1 MIKRKKSTTVKK
13 QKRTST
19 KKFKW
24 LKGGVDAGT
33 VYGVLLLAIVLGG
46 AYMMLG
52 NISPNI
58 SSPDQGQP
66 VMKEQSQDTSTHS
79 NLQLKDFPGIT
90 LTPTATDTPT
100 PTPTPTPS
108 PVPAPAGP
116 GGSTCLV
123 AGTKILMGDDKTEK
137 NIEDIEPGDKVMGY
151 DTVHKQLKVE
161 TVLATDHPI
170 RDHHYNVKLADGTTI
185 GITREHPMYSE
196 KGWASIDPA
205 ATLAEN
211 PNLHV
216 AKLNVGDKLL
226 EVSGKFVTVVSMQYI
241 PGNIQTYNLKDVTGY
256 NDFIANGIIT
266 HNKGGPAGGNPGTDG
281 FNNKSIINNIIS
293 YLIN

>member
-1 MIKRKKSTTVKK
+1 MIKRKKSAVAKK
-13 QKRTST
+13 QKRTPS

-24 LKGGVDAGT
+24 LRGGVDAGT

-52 NISPNI
+52 NISPDI
-58 SSPDQGQP
+58 ASPNQNQQ
-66 VMKEQSQDTSTHS
+66 VIIQNMKDTNTSD
-79 NLQLKDFPGIT
+79 NLQLKTFDAIT
-90 LTPTATDTPT
+90 LTPSPTPTATPT
-100 PTPTPTPS
+100 PTPTP
-108 PVPAPAGP
+108 PVPATGGGP
-116 GGSTCLV
+116 QGSTCLV
-123 AGTKILMGDDKTEK
+123 AGTKILMSNGTQK
-137 NIEDIEPGDKVMGY
+137 NIEDIKPGEMVMGY
-151 DTVHKQLKVE
+151 NTVKKVLVPE
-161 TVLATDHPI
+161 KVLATDSPI
-170 RDHHYNVKLADGTTI
+170 RDHHYNVKLTDGTII

-216 AKLNVGDKLL
+216 AKLNIGDKLL

-256 NDFIANGIIT
+256 NDFIANGIVT
-266 HNKGGPAGGNPGTDG
+266 HNKGAGPGAAAPPPG
-281 FNNKSIINNIIS
+281 
-293 YLIN
+293 L